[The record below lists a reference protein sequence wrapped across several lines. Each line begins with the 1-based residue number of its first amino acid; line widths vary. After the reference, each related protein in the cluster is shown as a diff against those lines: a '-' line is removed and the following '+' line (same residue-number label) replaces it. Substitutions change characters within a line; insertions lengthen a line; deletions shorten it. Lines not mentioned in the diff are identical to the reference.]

1 MPRMGQQSR
10 SSGPRTWAR
19 SAAGR
24 GLAEIV
30 SRLPPQT
37 LARLESA
44 AQLGQGKGWGATT
57 VEHEVAAVLS
67 LARRGS
73 GPLVAYDVGANVGD
87 WTAELVRQEPGARI
101 VAFEPGA
108 EAYARLSDRCS
119 EMGTVTV
126 VNKAVGREPG
136 LATLWSDAP
145 GSGLASL
152 DRRRLDHFGIDF
164 SHSEPVEVV
173 TLDSWAEQAGVT
185 PSVLKL
191 DVEGREMD
199 VLCGATALLDSVD
212 LVQFEFGGC
221 NIDSRTFFQDF
232 WYFFTER
239 RFAISRLG
247 PHGLTELNR
256 YRETDE
262 FFQTTNYFACRR

>member
-1 MPRMGQQSR
+1 
-10 SSGPRTWAR
+10 
-19 SAAGR
+19 
-24 GLAEIV
+24 
-30 SRLPPQT
+30 LPPTT

-44 AQLGQGKGWGATT
+44 AQQGQGKGWGATT
-57 VEHEVAAVLS
+57 VEHEVQAVLA
-67 LARRGS
+67 LTRRGA
-73 GPLVAYDVGANVGD
+73 GPLVAFDVGANVGD
-87 WTAELVRQEPGARI
+87 WTAELVRREPGARI

-108 EAYARLSDRCS
+108 DAYARLSGRCGG
-119 EMGTVTV
+119 MATVTV
-126 VNKAVGREPG
+126 VNKAVGCEPG
-136 LATLWSDAP
+136 MATLWSDSP

-173 TLDSWAEQAGVT
+173 TLDSWAALAGVT

-199 VLCGATALLDSVD
+199 VLRGATELLGAVD

-239 RFAISRLG
+239 GFTISRLG
-247 PHGLTELNR
+247 PHGLTDLDR